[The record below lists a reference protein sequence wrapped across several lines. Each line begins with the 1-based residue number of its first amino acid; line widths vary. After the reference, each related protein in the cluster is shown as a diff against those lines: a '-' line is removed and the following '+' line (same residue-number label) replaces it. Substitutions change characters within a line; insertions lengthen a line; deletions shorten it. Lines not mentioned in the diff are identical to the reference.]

1 MNRHHIAAAT
11 LLIVAP
17 FAAVATPSPAAAAV
31 APVQLEAIVVTPKAV
46 YSAREW
52 QARQQQVAAATPVV
66 LEKVIVTPARQ
77 YTVAEWRAR
86 DGERRYAATELRK
99 ARHWLRAV
107 WHTLGLRAKPVEV

>member
-1 MNRHHIAAAT
+1 MNRHPIFAAT
-11 LLIVAP
+11 LLIAAP
-17 FAAVATPSPAAAAV
+17 FAAVAAPATAAV
-31 APVQLEAIVVTPKAV
+31 AAPVQLEAIVVTPKAV

-107 WHTLGLRAKPVEV
+107 WHTLGLRAKPVEA